1 MRKLI
6 VSCYFRP
13 FYSFY
18 LTWKFTSHLGDLI
31 FRFFLNLSF
40 SRLLQEKMKEDFSKT
55 QQMLME
61 TVQPLCNFFHRL
73 VDYKPKEELLY
84 FLFPVL
90 VLTLSAKHGVKCFLK
105 ANAVLSLLY
114 GSLMI
119 FYPEALLSITV
130 NIFRL
135 TFQLRHAFFFAKRLT
150 KNLTSFNATT
160 SIRARSTQ
168 QCDSC
173 ALCTEPTRSDR
184 SSSHC
189 FSWTPRTSQFWSVTS
204 GPRSLRTIWS

>member
-1 MRKLI
+1 
-6 VSCYFRP
+6 
-13 FYSFY
+13 
-18 LTWKFTSHLGDLI
+18 
-31 FRFFLNLSF
+31 
-40 SRLLQEKMKEDFSKT
+40 MKEDFSKT

-61 TVQPLCNFFHRL
+61 TVQPLYNFFHRL

-90 VLTLSAKHGVKCFLK
+90 VLILSAKHGVKCFLK

-135 TFQLRHAFFFAKRLT
+135 TIQ
-150 KNLTSFNATT
+150 
-160 SIRARSTQ
+160 
-168 QCDSC
+168 
-173 ALCTEPTRSDR
+173 
-184 SSSHC
+184 
-189 FSWTPRTSQFWSVTS
+189 
-204 GPRSLRTIWS
+204 